1 MSWSLQK
8 IGKSDKIPTVIARE
22 VAQFNLVEPEASIA
36 GAAVVLITQALAGNI
51 PASAVKVTAF
61 GSQSKASQKDGPD
74 RITNTLEIKIEQ
86 LGTFVE

>member
-1 MSWSLQK
+1 MSWSIQK
-8 IGKSDKIPTVIARE
+8 VGKSDKLGPAIVRE
-22 VAQFNLVEPEASIA
+22 ILGLSLAEPEKAVA
-36 GAAVVLITQALAGNI
+36 GAAGAAIAQALAANI
-51 PASAVKVTAF
+51 PPSAVKVTAF